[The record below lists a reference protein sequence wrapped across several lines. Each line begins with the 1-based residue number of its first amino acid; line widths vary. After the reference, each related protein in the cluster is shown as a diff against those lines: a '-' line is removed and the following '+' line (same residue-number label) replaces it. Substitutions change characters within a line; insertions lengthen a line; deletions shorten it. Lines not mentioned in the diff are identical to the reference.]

1 MPERLLVVDDEEA
14 NRDVLSRRLQRNGF
28 TVEAVENGLQ
38 ALSRLAESTV
48 DLVLLDSM
56 MPGMTGM
63 EVLKRVREHR
73 SPDQLPV
80 IMVTA
85 VSESARIAEAFRLG
99 ANDYVTKP
107 VDFEVAL
114 ARIRS
119 QLDRKQAESA
129 LRDSEERYALAA
141 RGSNDG
147 LWDWDVEGSRI
158 HLSARWKAMLGYAE
172 DEIGIDPKE
181 WFTRVHPDDVA
192 ALRHRIEAHW
202 SGSAGSLEC
211 EYRIRHKNGAYL
223 WMLGRGIAVLRGPNQ
238 PVRMAG
244 SQTDVTNRKTLDPLT
259 GLPNRILFNERVL
272 AAMDLARSVPGRSFA
287 VLFLDLD
294 RFKLINDT
302 LGHAAGDQL
311 LVEVGARLRN
321 TVPPNGSGCENI
333 VARLGGDEFAILI
346 EGTQGIEAPG
356 ALAERILGAMRVPCT
371 LDGRGVHCSAS
382 IGVALWEDGYT
393 CPEDVIGDADMAMYA
408 AKAKGKQ
415 CWALFDHQMRDRVT
429 SRMEMEQELRTA
441 VADEQ
446 LEVHYQPRVEL
457 GQGRIRG
464 FEALVRWQHP
474 VRGMVRPDAFI
485 PIAEE
490 TGQIR
495 EIGLWV
501 LRRACLQLK
510 QWQTEYPLE
519 PPVTMSV
526 NVSPA
531 QCRDLSFIREV
542 ADVLRET
549 GVDARSLQ
557 LELTESMLIESLEL
571 AQEILKGLRA
581 LGVELKLDDFGTGYS
596 SLQYLAR
603 LPFDMLKIDR
613 SFILALDGSS
623 SSEELIRT
631 ILAMAH
637 NLNMKVV
644 AEGVE
649 TLEHWTRL
657 KTMGC
662 EFGQGFYFSKPL
674 AAHAA
679 GELLQGGGVIAI
691 DALLGGNAA

>member
-1 MPERLLVVDDEEA
+1 MSERLLVVDDEEA

-28 TVEAVENGLQ
+28 TVETVENGLQ
-38 ALSRLAESTV
+38 ALSRLAESSV

-56 MPGMTGM
+56 MPGMTGI
-63 EVLKRVREHR
+63 EVLKRLREHR

-85 VSESARIAEAFRLG
+85 VSESERIAEAFKLG

-119 QLDRKQAESA
+119 QLDRKHAESA

-147 LWDWDVEGSRI
+147 LWDWDVEGNRMY
-158 HLSARWKAMLGYAE
+158 LSARWKAMLGYAE
-172 DEIGIDPKE
+172 EEIGTDPKE
-181 WFTRVHPDDVA
+181 WFSRVHADDVA
-192 ALRHRIEAHW
+192 ALRQRIEEHW
-202 SGSAGSLEC
+202 SGAASSLEC
-211 EYRIRHKNGAYL
+211 EYRMRQKNGSYL
-223 WMLGRGIAVLRGPNQ
+223 WILGRGMAVLRQPNQ

-259 GLPNRILFNERVL
+259 GLPNRILFCDRVL
-272 AAMDLARSVPGRSFA
+272 AAMDLAKAVPGRGFA

-321 TVPPNGSGCENI
+321 TVRASASACEHL
-333 VARLGGDEFAILI
+333 VARLGGDEFAILV
-346 EGTQGIEAPG
+346 EGTEGIETPG
-356 ALAERILGAMRVPCT
+356 TIADRILAAIRVPCK
-371 LDGRGVHCSAS
+371 LDDRGVHCSAS
-382 IGVALWEDGYT
+382 IGVARWEPGYSS
-393 CPEDVIGDADMAMYA
+393 PEDIIRDADTAMYA

-415 CWALFDHQMRDRVT
+415 CWALFDQQMRDRVT
-429 SRMEMEQELRTA
+429 TRMQMEQELRTA

-457 GQGRIRG
+457 DGARIRG
-464 FEALVRWQHP
+464 FEALARWRHP
-474 VRGMVRPDAFI
+474 VRGMIRPDAFI

-501 LRRACLQLK
+501 LRKACLQLK
-510 QWQTEYPLE
+510 QWQAEYAME
-519 PPVTMSV
+519 PPLTMAV
-526 NVSPA
+526 NVSPV
-531 QCRDLSFIREV
+531 QCRDLSFVGEV
-542 ADVLRET
+542 AEVLRET
-549 GVDARSLQ
+549 GLDARSLQ
-557 LELTESMLIESLEL
+557 LELTESMLIESLDL
-571 AQEILKGLRA
+571 AKDILKGLRA

-657 KTMGC
+657 KKMGC

-679 GELLQGGGVIAI
+679 SVLLQGGGVIAI
-691 DALLGGNAA
+691 EALLGGNAA